1 MPPPDTPDVRINE
14 VVTDIALTEGVGP
27 LSAADVR
34 RIVAIV
40 IEQVQAE
47 QDRQAQRLKDTAIR
61 DRAYQ
66 PRVGD

>member
-40 IEQVQAE
+40 IEQIQAE
-47 QDRQAQRLKDTAIR
+47 QDRRAQRLKDTAIR

-66 PRVGD
+66 PRIGD

>member
-47 QDRQAQRLKDTAIR
+47 QDRRAQRLKDTAIR

-66 PRVGD
+66 PRIGD